1 MLFPEEDTPH
11 LKKWIVKRIENTFVT
26 VLLKLQ
32 PRTPAE
38 KIH

>member
-26 VLLKLQ
+26 SFWNSCL
-32 PRTPAE
+32 E
-38 KIH
+38 SD